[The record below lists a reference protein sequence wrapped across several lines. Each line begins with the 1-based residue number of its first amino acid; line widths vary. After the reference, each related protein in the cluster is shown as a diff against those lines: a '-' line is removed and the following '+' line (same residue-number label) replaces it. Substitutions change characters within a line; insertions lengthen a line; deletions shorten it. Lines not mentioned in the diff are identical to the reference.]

1 MRARRELSV
10 WVLLVGCWLDDWVG
24 SDKKYNS
31 ISTFS
36 SMSNENAPIPSMVS
50 KDVYVFVIKSCEHM
64 NFKNL
69 KIQDIFPKG
78 NRRKTLARKVVL
90 EPGEVIENF

>member
-1 MRARRELSV
+1 MRARRGLSV

-50 KDVYVFVIKSCEHM
+50 KDVDVFVIKSCEHL
-64 NFKNL
+64 NLKKL

-78 NRRKTLARKVVL
+78 NRRKNLSQKSRL
-90 EPGEVIENF
+90 RPGRSY

>member
-1 MRARRELSV
+1 MSARRKLSV

-24 SDKKYNS
+24 CDKKYNS

-50 KDVYVFVIKSCEHM
+50 KDVYVFVIKSCEHL
-64 NFKNL
+64 NIKNL
-69 KIQDIFPKG
+69 KIQDISPKETG
-78 NRRKTLARKVVL
+78 AKTLARKVVL
-90 EPGEVIENF
+90 HPGEVIKNF